1 MTVIEQLQ
9 ADLAAA
15 EAEVS
20 KIEAEI
26 AAMPSM
32 FHDWEM
38 EIWVKLKSY
47 FYHPTVMPTPA
58 PTVPPVVPPAG

>member
-15 EAEVS
+15 KAEVA

-26 AAMPSM
+26 QAIPSE
-32 FHDWEM
+32 FHTLEA
-38 EIWVKLKSY
+38 ELWVKIKTW
-47 FYHPTVMPTPA
+47 FGFPPPVNQ